1 MHIYVYNQYIQFSVS
16 IRNRMCTQ
24 HTHTHTHTSERLR
37 QSPQTF
43 LWFACH
49 VAYEEHA
56 EVLSLIIHMLML
68 WNTLQR
74 FSVWSFIC
82 RCCETHCR
90 GLQSD
95 HTYADVLKNTAEVFS
110 LIIYMQMLWN
120 TLQRSSVWSY
130 ICWCCE
136 THCRGL
142 QSDHSY
148 ADVVKHTAEVFSL
161 IIHMQML

>member
-74 FSVWSFIC
+74 FTVWSF
-82 RCCETHCR
+82 
-90 GLQSD
+90 
-95 HTYADVLKNTAEVFS
+95 
-110 LIIYMQMLWN
+110 
-120 TLQRSSVWSY
+120 

-136 THCRGL
+136 THCRGF
-142 QSDHSY
+142 QSDHTY
-148 ADVVKHTAEVFSL
+148 ADVIKHTAEVFSP
-161 IIHMQML
+161 IIHMQMLWNTLQSPQRCLSQSVTELGFTYQQIHYARQEVALILPKE